1 MNQSI
6 RRFTGILM
14 LGLFLMG
21 ACQAETPA
29 LLPIT
34 GSNNKS
40 SLPARVV
47 LAHESVLEYVLDSRL
62 TDIPSQADWQLQE
75 IRNENEYNFHSGD
88 WLMVIRAPK
97 DDTGH
102 QWVVILNRVEKISW
116 TGYMTADG
124 RVVDTA
130 YGR

>member
-6 RRFTGILM
+6 RRFTGIFM
-14 LGLFLMG
+14 LGLLLMG
-21 ACQAETPA
+21 ACQSEAPA
-29 LLPIT
+29 LLPVT

-47 LAHESVLEYVLDSRL
+47 LAQERVLEYVIASRL
-62 TDIPSQADWQLQE
+62 TEIPSYADWQLHE
-75 IRNENEYNFHSGD
+75 IQNENEYNFRSGD
-88 WLMVIRAPK
+88 WLMVIWTPK
-97 DDTGH
+97 DDTEY
-102 QWVVILNRVEKISW
+102 QRVVIVNRVEKLSW

-124 RVVDTA
+124 KVVDTA